1 VLAEAGWGNAD
12 MLKVFAVI
20 LLALASGAAGYAI
33 GRSAPQS
40 APREHK
46 YVTPYDE
53 NKDCKPLANGTSL
66 GCKALA
72 DTYLSAHAVPD
83 PLVTA
88 KADAGT
94 DTVAM
99 TLADD
104 GQTISFLTGAA
115 VREGATEGRPIHI
128 VGKTPNYIV
137 AANYAWPSFEVIIL
151 EIQFWQR
158 RLVID
163 RLLCRDDCRNDVPS
177 MRLSGPG

>member
-1 VLAEAGWGNAD
+1 
-12 MLKVFAVI
+12 MLKVLAAA
-20 LLALASGAAGYAI
+20 LLALISGAVGYSIA
-33 GRSAPQS
+33 RSAPS
-40 APREHK
+40 EYTYK
-46 YVTPYDE
+46 VPYDE
-53 NKDCKPLANGTSL
+53 HKGRAPLANGMSL
-66 GCKALA
+66 ACKALA
-72 DTYLSAHAVPD
+72 DTYLDAHAVPD
-83 PLVTA
+83 PLATA